1 MSVGLAVTD
10 FSPEAHSDPPSLKPT
25 DKTIKLWNIAEEPL
39 PGSTTALPA
48 NSSTP
53 LPTASVLDS
62 TQAKTLSVPLRTIH
76 TTAPVWRA
84 RFLPFGTGILSL
96 PQAVE
101 TTLDM
106 WAIDSPPADPQSP
119 SAPPAPAGGEIG
131 AGGSERVIKTFV
143 GHTDKVKEFVWRTRG
158 GEDLGKDDRSFQLI
172 TWGADQTLRFWP
184 IEEKTM
190 IVRPLGSSE

>member
-1 MSVGLAVTD
+1 M
-10 FSPEAHSDPPSLKPT
+10 
-25 DKTIKLWNIAEEPL
+25 
-39 PGSTTALPA
+39 PA
-48 NSSTP
+48 NSFAP
-53 LPTASVLDS
+53 PPTASALDS
-62 TQAKTLSVPLRTIH
+62 TLAKTLSVPLRTIH

-84 RFLPFGTGILSL
+84 RFLPFGSGILSL

-106 WAIDSPPADPQSP
+106 WAIDSPPADSQS
-119 SAPPAPAGGEIG
+119 PPAPAGGEIG

-143 GHTDKVKEFVWRTRG
+143 GHTAKVKEFVWRTRG
-158 GEDLGKDDRSFQLI
+158 GEDLGKDDRAFQLI

-190 IVRPLGSSE
+190 IVSRPNSPR